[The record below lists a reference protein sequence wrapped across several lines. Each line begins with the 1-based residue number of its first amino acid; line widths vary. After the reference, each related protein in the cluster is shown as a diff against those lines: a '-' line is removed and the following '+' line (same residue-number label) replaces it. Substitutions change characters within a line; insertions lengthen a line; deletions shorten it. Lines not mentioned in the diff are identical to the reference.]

1 MPAVPD
7 PPADERCSALSRAA
21 GEPRG
26 GTAPHARVWVLLE
39 QPGPWG
45 RDAVHDS
52 HLEPE
57 VAEQLTALAE
67 PGAVRVGL
75 IRSTEHHADRHPV
88 RRTLLVARTDRGA
101 TWLSSR
107 WITDPD
113 ELTHLDVRGCLSST
127 TPPDTLPGVHDPSVD
142 AALLVCTN
150 ARRDRCCALL
160 GRPLAA
166 ELAAHPDARTAV
178 WETSHLSGHRF
189 APTYL
194 SLPDGYLYGGAG
206 AAQRTLASCRGRS
219 SLPAAAQ
226 VAELAVLRHLGA
238 PRPFP
243 LETQAAEG
251 GRWEVATDSGRFVV
265 VVEARPVHRIESCGK
280 AAVAS
285 HELVATIR

>member
-1 MPAVPD
+1 VPGAAD
-7 PPADERCSALSRAA
+7 PPTDELCSALSRAA

-52 HLEPE
+52 HLESE
-57 VAEQLTALAE
+57 VAEPLAALAE
-67 PGAVRVGL
+67 PGVVRVGL
-75 IRSTEHHADRHPV
+75 IRAAEHHADRHPA
-88 RRTLLVARTDRGA
+88 RRTLLVARTDPGA

-107 WITDPD
+107 SITALDA
-113 ELTHLDVRGCLSST
+113 LTGFDVQACLSST
-127 TPPDTLPGVHDPSVD
+127 TPPENLPGAHNPSVES
-142 AALLVCTN
+142 ALLVCTN

-166 ELAAHPDARTAV
+166 ELAAHPNTGTAV

-194 SLPDGYLYGGAG
+194 SLPDGYLYAG
-206 AAQRTLASCRGRS
+206 PDATERTLASCRGRS

-226 VAELAVLRHLGA
+226 AAELAVLQHLGV
-238 PRPFP
+238 PRPYP
-243 LETQAAEG
+243 LATQAAEDG
-251 GRWEVATDSGRFVV
+251 CWEITADGQRFVV
-265 VVEARPVHRIESCGK
+265 AVETRPVDRIESCGK
-280 AAVAS
+280 EAVAS
-285 HELVATIR
+285 HQLVATIC

>member
-1 MPAVPD
+1 MASAED
-7 PPADERCSALSRAA
+7 PPTDQRCSALSRDA

-45 RDAVHDS
+45 RDAVRDS

-57 VAEQLTALAE
+57 VAEPLAALAE

-75 IRSTEHHADRHPV
+75 IRSTDRHADRHPA
-88 RRTLLVARTDRGA
+88 RRTLLVARTDQGA

-107 WITDPD
+107 SVADLD
-113 ELTHLDVRGCLSST
+113 ALTRFDVAACLSST
-127 TPPDTLPGVHDPSVD
+127 TPPDALPGVHDPTVD

-166 ELAAHPDARTAV
+166 ELAAQSDARTSV

-194 SLPDGYLYGGAG
+194 SLPDGYLYGGPD
-206 AAQRTLASCRGRS
+206 AADRTVASCRGRS

-226 VAELAVLRHLGA
+226 AAELAVLRHLGA
-238 PRPFP
+238 PRPSP
-243 LETQAAEG
+243 LATQATPG
-251 GRWEVATDSGRFVV
+251 GRWEVTADGQRFVV
-265 VVEARPVHRIESCGK
+265 SVESRPLERIESCGK
-280 AAVAS
+280 TAVAS
-285 HELVATIR
+285 HQLVAEIC